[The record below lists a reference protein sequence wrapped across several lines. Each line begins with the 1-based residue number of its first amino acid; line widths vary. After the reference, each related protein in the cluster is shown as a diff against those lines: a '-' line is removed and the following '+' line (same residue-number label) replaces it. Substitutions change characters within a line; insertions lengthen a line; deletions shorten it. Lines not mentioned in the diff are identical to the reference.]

1 MNQLASEITK
11 EIVISMVEKNSLSLT
26 NPGKAGET
34 SSEETNKFA
43 IEQIAKAYKEIYRAV
58 LNP

>member
-1 MNQLASEITK
+1 MNQQASEITK
-11 EIVISMVEKNSLSLT
+11 EIVISMIEKNSLSLT
-26 NPGKAGET
+26 NPEKAGAT

-43 IEQIAKAYKEIYRAV
+43 VEQIAKAYKEIYRTV